1 MQKRKKE
8 KKTEQVEPKLEIRVR
23 NVTLSPRGSGA
34 GNSAKTRF
42 LL

>member
-1 MQKRKKE
+1 MQKKKE
-8 KKTEQVEPKLEIRVR
+8 KKEKEKVEPKLEIRVR

-34 GNSAKTRF
+34 RNSAKTRF